1 MLVHGPGS
9 VRRYTYTAANIQMP
23 LQRTEALRFEGTYK
37 SNSSFR
43 HSLAKRT
50 SFKNVSEPLG
60 YTKGRK
66 FMEAFE

>member
-9 VRRYTYTAANIQMP
+9 VRRYTYTATNIQMP
-23 LQRTEALRFEGTYK
+23 LQRTDALQFEGTCK
-37 SNSSFR
+37 GSTSFH

-50 SFKNVSEPLG
+50 SFKNFSELSG

-66 FMEAFE
+66 FPEAF